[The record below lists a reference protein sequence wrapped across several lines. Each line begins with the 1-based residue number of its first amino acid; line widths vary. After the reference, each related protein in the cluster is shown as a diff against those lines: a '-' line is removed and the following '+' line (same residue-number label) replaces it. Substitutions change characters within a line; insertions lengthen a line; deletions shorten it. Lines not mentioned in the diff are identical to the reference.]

1 MTTGFRNLEDFG
13 LTQGNFS
20 VVKGS
25 DSLNAM
31 VLRKNGRSTIEYSQ
45 HGLFVR
51 NSAFNKEQINESVT
65 ER

>member
-20 VVKGS
+20 VGKGS

-31 VLRKNGRSTIEYSQ
+31 VLRKNGRSTIEYS
-45 HGLFVR
+45 
-51 NSAFNKEQINESVT
+51 
-65 ER
+65 